1 MDTREIDMQPA
12 RRGWL
17 ATHLTAAE
25 AASDRHDL
33 VQAHTERV
41 RARQMG
47 ATILAIRV
55 LGEDDGSQAYRKR
68 YLTSYH
74 KWLRYLS
81 GLTAEGLISCL
92 TGLASSPPAALPSG
106 EGATP
111 ASPDVTASPADGDST
126 VPVARRPVEKLNL
139 GGLR

>member
-1 MDTREIDMQPA
+1 MATPTTDMQSA

-17 ATHLTAAE
+17 AAHLVAAT

-33 VQAHTERV
+33 VQARTERV
-41 RARQMG
+41 RATQTG
-47 ATILAIRV
+47 ATFLAIRD
-55 LGEDDGSQAYRKR
+55 LGEDNGSQAYRKR
-68 YLTSYH
+68 YLDSYH
-74 KWLRYLS
+74 GWLRYLS